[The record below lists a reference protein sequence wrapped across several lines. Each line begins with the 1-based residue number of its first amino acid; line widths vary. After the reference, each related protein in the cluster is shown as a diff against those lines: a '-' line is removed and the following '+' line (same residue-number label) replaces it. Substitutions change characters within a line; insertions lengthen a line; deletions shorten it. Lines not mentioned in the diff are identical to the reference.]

1 MVAQKFVQVICLDEQ
16 MYAPIPKRFPEKENR
31 NKKGPS
37 AIHNIWISVFGFGD
51 LCFEFGDPNQG

>member
-51 LCFEFGDPNQG
+51 LCFEF